1 MSQGFPP
8 NFSEAELNCNS
19 GAHCPYPDRLRH
31 LAWTLQTIRNHFGK
45 PIRVNSGY
53 RDPDYNKRIGGAT
66 RSQHVEARAA
76 DLTPSVFSEHE
87 LDRLKSVVNELVAS
101 GKIPDGG
108 IGSYNTF
115 VHYDMRPSGPARWEG

>member
-87 LDRLKSVVNELVAS
+87 LDRLKSVINELVAS
-101 GKIPDGG
+101 GKIPNGG

>member
-31 LAWTLQTIRNHFGK
+31 LAWTLQVIRNHFGK

-53 RDPDYNKRIGGAT
+53 RDPEYNKRIGGAT
-66 RSQHVEARAA
+66 RSQHIAARAA
-76 DLTPSVFSEHE
+76 DLVPSSGKHDDLV
-87 LDRLKSVVNELVAS
+87 RLKSVIYELAAS

-115 VHYDMRPSGPARWEG
+115 VHYDMRPNGPARWEG

>member
-53 RDPDYNKRIGGAT
+53 RDPDYNKRIGGVR

-76 DLTPSVFSEHE
+76 DLTPSVFNEHE
-87 LDRLKSVVNELVAS
+87 LDRLKSVINELVAS
-101 GKIPDGG
+101 GKIPNGG